1 MCSPE
6 PINCF
11 PVLMNILSNTFLRL
25 FNSPARFRVW
35 SKLFYARENSELKH
49 YIFFG
54 LFTYLLVLAAG
65 LPPLFAMSNV
75 EDYKVKSTSC
85 RWSYT
90 RGECDAM

>member
-11 PVLMNILSNTFLRL
+11 PVLVNILSNTFLRL
-25 FNSPARFRVW
+25 HNSTARLRLW
-35 SKLFYARENSELKH
+35 SQLFYTGENGELKN

-85 RWSYT
+85 
-90 RGECDAM
+90 

>member
-11 PVLMNILSNTFLRL
+11 PMLVNILSNTFLRL
-25 FNSPARFRVW
+25 FNSTARFRVW
-35 SKLFYARENSELKH
+35 SELFYTAENTELKK

-85 RWSYT
+85 
-90 RGECDAM
+90 

>member
-11 PVLMNILSNTFLRL
+11 PVLLNVLSNAFLRL
-25 FNSPARFRVW
+25 SNCSARFRVW
-35 SKLFYARENSELKH
+35 SQLFYTAQNAELKN

-85 RWSYT
+85 
-90 RGECDAM
+90 

>member
-11 PVLMNILSNTFLRL
+11 PVLVNILSNTFLKLLNSTARL
-25 FNSPARFRVW
+25 RVW
-35 SKLFYARENSELKH
+35 SELFYMGENAELKN

-75 EDYKVKSTSC
+75 EDYKVKSMSC
-85 RWSYT
+85 
-90 RGECDAM
+90 

>member
-11 PVLMNILSNTFLRL
+11 PVLVNILSNTLLRL
-25 FNSPARFRVW
+25 SNCTARLRVW
-35 SKLFYARENSELKH
+35 SQLFYTGETAELKK

-65 LPPLFAMSNV
+65 FPPLFAMSSV

-90 RGECDAM
+90 RSEGDV

>member
-11 PVLMNILSNTFLRL
+11 PMLLNILSNTFLRL
-25 FNSPARFRVW
+25 FNSTARFRVW
-35 SKLFYARENSELKH
+35 SQLFYTTETTEKN

-65 LPPLFAMSNV
+65 LPPLFAMSSV
-75 EDYKVKSTSC
+75 EDHKVKSC

-90 RGECDAM
+90 RNECKM

>member
-6 PINCF
+6 RINCF
-11 PVLMNILSNTFLRL
+11 PVLTNILSNAFLRL
-25 FNSPARFRVW
+25 FNSTARLRLW
-35 SKLFYARENSELKH
+35 SQLFYPGENPQLKN

-75 EDYKVKSTSC
+75 EDYKVKSMSC
-85 RWSYT
+85 
-90 RGECDAM
+90 

>member
-25 FNSPARFRVW
+25 FNSTARFRVW
-35 SKLFYARENSELKH
+35 SELFYTGESPALKH

-75 EDYKVKSTSC
+75 EDCKVKSTSC
-85 RWSYT
+85 GWSYT
-90 RGECDAM
+90 RSKRAA